1 MGISASEHGRNVPM
15 FERILVA
22 VDESEVAERVLAAAQ
37 ELATLSGAEVWVLN
51 VAEREVL
58 KLGLSSPDTADAQA
72 LVDKAV
78 QKLAS
83 AGIAVHGEVA
93 HAVYGYA
100 ASEIMSLAR
109 ERDAGVIV
117 MGSRGRG
124 DLAGLL
130 VGSTAHK
137 VIHLSD
143 RPVVVVR

>member
-1 MGISASEHGRNVPM
+1 M
-15 FERILVA
+15 FERIVVA
-22 VDESEVAERVLAAAQ
+22 VDESDVAERVTAAAQ
-37 ELATLSGAEVWVLN
+37 ELATLSGAEVWVLH
-51 VAEREVL
+51 VVEREVS
-58 KLGLSSPDTADAQA
+58 KFAVSSAETAEDAQT
-72 LVDKAV
+72 LVDAAV

-83 AGIAVHGEVA
+83 AGIAVHGEVG

-100 ASEIMSLAR
+100 AREIISLAR
-109 ERDAGVIV
+109 AHDAGVIV

>member
-1 MGISASEHGRNVPM
+1 MSSAE
-15 FERILVA
+15 
-22 VDESEVAERVLAAAQ
+22 
-37 ELATLSGAEVWVLN
+37 ATE
-51 VAEREVL
+51 
-58 KLGLSSPDTADAQA
+58 DAQA
-72 LVDKAV
+72 FVDAVV

-83 AGIAVHGEVA
+83 AGIAVHAEVG

-100 ASEIMSLAR
+100 ARQIISLASAN
-109 ERDAGVIV
+109 DAGVIV
-117 MGSRGRG
+117 MGSRGAG

>member
-1 MGISASEHGRNVPM
+1 M
-15 FERILVA
+15 FERIVVA
-22 VDESEVAERVLAAAQ
+22 VDESDVTEQVLAAAQ
-37 ELATLSGAEVWVLN
+37 ELATLSGAEVWILHV
-51 VAEREVL
+51 VEREVS
-58 KLGLSSPDTADAQA
+58 KFAVSSQETPAEARAFVDA
-72 LVDKAV
+72 AV

-83 AGIAVHGEVA
+83 AGITAHGEVA

-100 ASEIMSLAR
+100 AREIISLAR
-109 ERDAGVIV
+109 ARDAGVIV

-143 RPVVVVR
+143 RPVIVVR

>member
-1 MGISASEHGRNVPM
+1 M

-22 VDESEVAERVLAAAQ
+22 VDESEVAEKVLAAAQ
-37 ELATLSGAEVWVLN
+37 ELATLSGAEVWILN
-51 VAEREVL
+51 VVEREVS
-58 KLGLSSPDTADAQA
+58 KFGVSSPETAADARA
-72 LVDKAV
+72 VVDKAV

-83 AGIAVHGEVA
+83 AGLAVHGEVG
-93 HAVYGYA
+93 HTLYGYA
-100 ASEIMSLAR
+100 AREIISLAR

-137 VIHLSD
+137 VIHLAD

>member
-1 MGISASEHGRNVPM
+1 V
-15 FERILVA
+15 FERIVVA
-22 VDESEVAERVLAAAQ
+22 VDESDVAERVLAAAQ

-51 VAEREVL
+51 VAEREVS
-58 KLGLSSPDTADAQA
+58 KFALSPPDITDAQA

-78 QKLAS
+78 QKLAN
-83 AGIAVHGEVA
+83 AGITVHGEVA
-93 HAVYGYA
+93 HTVYGYA
-100 ASEIMSLAR
+100 ASEIISLAR

>member
-1 MGISASEHGRNVPM
+1 MPM
-15 FERILVA
+15 FERIVVA
-22 VDESEVAERVLAAAQ
+22 VDESETAERVLAATQ
-37 ELATLSGAEVWVLN
+37 ELAILSRAEVWILHV
-51 VAEREVL
+51 VEREVS
-58 KLGLSSPDTADAQA
+58 KFTVSSQETTAEARA
-72 LVDKAV
+72 FVEAAV

-83 AGIAVHGEVA
+83 AGVAAHGELA

-100 ASEIMSLAR
+100 AREIINLAS

>member
-1 MGISASEHGRNVPM
+1 M
-15 FERILVA
+15 FERIVVA
-22 VDESEVAERVLAAAQ
+22 VDESEVAERVVAAAQ

-51 VAEREVL
+51 VAEREASKFAVPA
-58 KLGLSSPDTADAQA
+58 PDMADAHA

-93 HAVYGYA
+93 HTVYGYA
-100 ASEIMSLAR
+100 AAEIISLAR

-117 MGSRGRG
+117 MGSRGRS

>member
-1 MGISASEHGRNVPM
+1 M

-22 VDESEVAERVLAAAQ
+22 IDESEVAERVLAAAQ
-37 ELATLSGAEVWVLN
+37 ELARLSGGEAWVLN
-51 VAEREVL
+51 VAEREVS
-58 KLGLSSPDTADAQA
+58 KFAMASPDTADAQA

-78 QKLAS
+78 QQLAS

-93 HAVYGYA
+93 HTVYGYA
-100 ASEIMSLAR
+100 ASEIISLAR
-109 ERDAGVIV
+109 ARDAGVIV

>member
-1 MGISASEHGRNVPM
+1 M
-15 FERILVA
+15 FERIVVA

-37 ELATLSGAEVWVLN
+37 ELATLSGAEVWIFN
-51 VAEREVL
+51 VAERETSKFAV
-58 KLGLSSPDTADAQA
+58 PAPHMADAQA

-78 QKLAS
+78 QKLTS

-100 ASEIMSLAR
+100 ASEIISLAR
-109 ERDAGVIV
+109 ARNAGVIV

>member
-1 MGISASEHGRNVPM
+1 M
-15 FERILVA
+15 
-22 VDESEVAERVLAAAQ
+22 
-37 ELATLSGAEVWVLN
+37 
-51 VAEREVL
+51 EREVS
-58 KLGLSSPDTADAQA
+58 KLAVSSAESNQDASA
-72 LVDKAV
+72 LVDAAV

-83 AGIAVHGEVA
+83 AGIAAHGEFA

-100 ASEIMSLAR
+100 AREILAMAR
-109 ERDAGVIV
+109 SHDAGVIV